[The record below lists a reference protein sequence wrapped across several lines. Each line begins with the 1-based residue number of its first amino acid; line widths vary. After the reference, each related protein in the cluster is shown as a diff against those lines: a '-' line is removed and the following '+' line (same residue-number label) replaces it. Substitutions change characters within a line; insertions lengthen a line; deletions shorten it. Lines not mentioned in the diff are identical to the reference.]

1 MTNLRTDYF
10 VDVILPVALP
20 NLYTYRVPQVF
31 NDQILVGQ
39 RIIVQFGKSKLY
51 SAIVVRVHTIVPSY
65 TAKFVENI
73 LDDNPVV
80 TEKQLAFWE
89 WMSQYYMCSRGEVMI
104 ASLPSGLRL
113 SSETK
118 IVLSG
123 TWDGGKEQLDD
134 ESFSLI
140 EALEVRKVLSLEDI
154 EAILDRKTV
163 YPLIRKL
170 IDADVLTI
178 YEEIKERFRPKY
190 ETYLSLAKQFEDEAA
205 LKVVFDKLEKK
216 AFRQLEALM
225 AFLYLS
231 GKYSGQESP
240 VRRSDLIVAMKG
252 DATAISSLVK
262 KGIFDQYEVEVSRIK
277 NIGAKSH
284 EAILS
289 EHQQEALR
297 KINADFVD
305 KNVVLLHGVTSSG
318 KTEVYTRLI
327 QEQLDSNR
335 QVLFLL
341 PEIALT
347 AQLIVRLQ
355 KHFGNAVYIYHSR
368 FNEQE
373 RVEVWNA
380 VRSEKPCVVIGARSS
395 MFLPFGDL
403 GLVIIDEEH
412 DPSFKQQDPAPRY
425 NARESAIWLARLYGA
440 KTLLGSA
447 TPSVESFYNAKHSLY
462 GFAEL
467 TERYGG
473 AVLPSIVISDIKE
486 ATRKKLMMSH
496 FSPMLVEKV
505 NEVLKNGEQVILFQN
520 RRGFAPSIEC
530 QSCGHIPHCIRCDV
544 SLTYHKHSSQ
554 LKCHICGY
562 TTSPPQQCEAC
573 GSTDLKLKGFG
584 TEKIE
589 EELAIVFPEA
599 RIARMDL
606 DTTRGKYSLQNIID
620 EFEQGKTNILI
631 GTQMVTK
638 GLDFGNV
645 SLVGI
650 LHADQVM
657 NYPDFRAHERAY
669 QLMAQVSGRA
679 GRREKQGEVII
690 QTFNPQ
696 HFVIQSVMNN
706 DYHAVYHSELAD
718 RMAFHYPPFYRLI
731 RVTIKGKDATLV
743 DNGSHHLATQLRQHM
758 GARILGPEYPS
769 VSRVRDE
776 YLKNILI
783 KFERE
788 ANSAKWKEVIGKLI
802 LDFKT
807 HADFK
812 KLRVVVDVDP
822 A

>member
-1 MTNLRTDYF
+1 MRDQRTDYF

-20 NLYTYRVPQVF
+20 NLYTYRVPQSL
-31 NDQILVGQ
+31 NDQILTGQ
-39 RIIVQFGKSKLY
+39 RVIVQFGKNKLY
-51 SAIVVRVHTIVPSY
+51 SAIVARVHTEVPKY
-65 TAKFVENI
+65 TAKYIENVI
-73 LDDNPVV
+73 DDKPVV
-80 TEKQLAFWE
+80 TEKQLAFWD
-89 WMSQYYMCSRGEVMI
+89 WMAQYYMCTRGEVMI
-104 ASLPSGLRL
+104 ASVPTGLRL

-118 IVLSG
+118 IVLSS
-123 TWDGGKEQLDD
+123 TWDGLRDRLDD
-134 ESFSLI
+134 ESYSLV
-140 EALEVRKVLSLEDI
+140 EALEIRNVLTLEDV

-170 IDADVLTI
+170 IDADVLMV

-190 ETYLSLAKQFEDEAA
+190 ESYITFAEQYSQEEE
-205 LKVVFDKLEKK
+205 LKKLFDRLEKK
-216 AFRQLEALM
+216 AFRQLECLM
-225 AFLYLS
+225 AFLHLS
-231 GKYSGQESP
+231 GKYAGVEVP
-240 VRRSDLIVAMKG
+240 VKRADLITELKGEVSAVA
-252 DATAISSLVK
+252 SLLK
-262 KGIFDQYEVEVSRIK
+262 KNILVQTEVEVSRIK
-277 NIGAKSH
+277 KTGAKTH
-284 EAILS
+284 EATLS
-289 EHQQEALR
+289 EHQQRALK
-297 KINADFVD
+297 KIQADFLE

-327 QEQLDSNR
+327 REQLDAGK

-347 AQLIVRLQ
+347 TQLIVRLQ
-355 KHFGNAVYIYHSR
+355 KHFGDAVLIYHSR

-373 RVEVWNA
+373 RVEVWSE
-380 VRSEKPCVVIGARSS
+380 VRKEKPCVVIGARSS
-395 MFLPFGDL
+395 MFLPWGEL

-425 NARESAIWLARLYGA
+425 NARESAIWLARLHGA

-447 TPSVESFYNAKHSLY
+447 TPSVESYYNAKHGLY

-467 TERYGG
+467 HERFGG
-473 AVLPSIVISDIKE
+473 AVLPEIIVADIKE
-486 ATRKKLMMSH
+486 ATRKKLMKSH
-496 FSPMLVEKV
+496 FSPLLVERV
-505 NEVLKNGEQVILFQN
+505 TEVLKNGEQVILFQN

-544 SLTYHKHSSQ
+544 SLTYHKHSNQ

-562 TTSPPQQCEAC
+562 ATSPPQQCEAC
-573 GSTDLKLKGFG
+573 GTTDLKLKGFG

-589 EELAIVFPEA
+589 EELSIVFPEA
-599 RIARMDL
+599 RVARMDL
-606 DTTRGKYSLQNIID
+606 DTTRGKYSLQRIID
-620 EFEQGKTNILI
+620 DFETGKTNILI

-645 SLVGI
+645 ALVGI

-669 QLMAQVSGRA
+669 QLMAQVAGRA
-679 GRREKQGEVII
+679 GRREKKGQVII

-696 HFVIQSVMNN
+696 HFVIDCVIKN
-706 DYHAVYHSELAD
+706 DYNAIYHSELAD
-718 RMAFHYPPFYRLI
+718 RMEFHYPPFYRVM
-731 RVTIKGKDATLV
+731 RVTIKGKEATLV

-758 GARILGPEYPS
+758 GARVLGPEYPS

-788 ANSAKWKEVIGKLI
+788 ANSAKWKEIIGKLI

-807 HADFK
+807 HPDFK
-812 KLRVVVDVDP
+812 KLRLVVDVDP